1 MSTSS
6 PFLLF
11 FNTLSDRLASNGS
24 AFFCFKVKLDVDMS
38 EIVKQ
43 NRLNKCTCFG
53 EANQQKSWIYFSI
66 SWNSRMNFLSI

>member
-1 MSTSS
+1 MSPSS

-11 FNTLSDRLASNGS
+11 FNTLSDRLVNNGS
-24 AFFCFKVKLDVDMS
+24 AFCCFKVKLDVDMS

-53 EANQQKSWIYFSI
+53 EANQQEPWIYFSI
-66 SWNSRMNFLSI
+66 SWNSCMNFLSI